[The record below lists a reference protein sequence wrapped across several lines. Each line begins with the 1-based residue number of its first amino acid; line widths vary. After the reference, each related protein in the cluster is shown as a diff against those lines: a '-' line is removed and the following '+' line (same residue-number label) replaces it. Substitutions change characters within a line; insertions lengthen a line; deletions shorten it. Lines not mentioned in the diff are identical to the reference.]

1 MLLSTKHNDPH
12 AIGSARRP
20 APTTLFHVRGR
31 NLATELSL
39 WPGQSC
45 GTVCQRQFVTRTVHN
60 LLNADSNRTFLA
72 FVLVTDSV
80 MSFRSGFAHWRAL
93 NSPFYS
99 ILFYSILK
107 KMTTGIT
114 AIIRMQTIMRGS
126 LTEIRNSR
134 KKEMIMK
141 YTRYCRQKRLPR
153 VR

>member
-1 MLLSTKHNDPH
+1 MIRTLSAPLGDRHQLLCSTYGDEIWRQSFLCGRAVVWN
-12 AIGSARRP
+12 SLP
-20 APTTLFHVRGR
+20 A
-31 NLATELSL
+31 A
-39 WPGQSC
+39 
-45 GTVCQRQFVTRTVHN
+45 VCH
-60 LLNADSNRTFLA
+60 ADSLHSFKCRLKSHFFSFCFSDWQCN
-72 FVLVTDSV
+72 VLQVR
-80 MSFRSGFAHWRAL
+80 FRAL
-93 NSPFYS
+93 EGTKLPFLFYS